1 MANLMRA
8 FARLEA
14 RLGGWPDDALTT
26 ALLLVGALLIVVG
39 LTAPATVK
47 AALLAWA
54 VFP

>member
-1 MANLMRA
+1 MGALRDLER
-8 FARLEA
+8 RLQ
-14 RLGGWPDDALTT
+14 GWPDEGLTT